1 MNRWGLM
8 SALALAAA
16 LLLAGCGGDYGL
28 SDDDSADEPQ
38 ITLEQ
43 IRAAN
48 DPRSLLE
55 KHGAVTVTVQESDQ
69 NDAVTY
75 TAKFQYTRGVEDVL
89 AWYHC
94 RYTENSTSG
103 KSELWSEANGTM
115 DAARMESD
123 STEDLSL
130 SIYLEGKYEQ
140 YVLDMIPRCPALE
153 EDVEQ
158 TVDSCSEQDGE
169 LLLSVTARY
178 LASDGDYYTVH
189 YRVDP
194 ATNEVLEA
202 SVTDY
207 IKKESGEVSKL
218 HTTLYRWSY
227 DEALSGRAQCDER
240 GSVFDGQQ
248 GGRLRSDVLLS
259 RAGLGEGLGR
269 LGERL
274 ERQRDPRG
282 AWHAHPLPRQCGSR
296 TLCGQGADQAHRL
309 LRRRRHERRER
320 NGLYRA
326 AGRKPLK
333 EFETRA

>member
-1 MNRWGLM
+1 M
-8 SALALAAA
+8 
-16 LLLAGCGGDYGL
+16 
-28 SDDDSADEPQ
+28 
-38 ITLEQ
+38 
-43 IRAAN
+43 
-48 DPRSLLE
+48 
-55 KHGAVTVTVQESDQ
+55 TVQESDQ

-227 DEALSGRAQCDER
+227 DE
-240 GSVFDGQQ
+240 
-248 GGRLRSDVLLS
+248 
-259 RAGLGEGLGR
+259 
-269 LGERL
+269 
-274 ERQRDPRG
+274 PY
-282 AWHAHPLPRQCGSR
+282 
-296 TLCGQGADQAHRL
+296 QA
-309 LRRRRHERRER
+309 ER
-320 NGLYRA
+320 NVMNEVLFSTDSKEDVCDLTYFYPAPGSEKGWDVWENGWSVSEIRVAHGTRILFLDSADLALYADRELT
-326 AGRKPLK
+326 KPIDFYDGVDTSGESATVYIVPL
-333 EFETRA
+333 EENR

>member
-130 SIYLEGKYEQ
+130 SIYLEGMYEQ

-158 TVDSCSEQDGE
+158 TVDSCSEQGGE

-227 DEALSGRAQCDER
+227 DE
-240 GSVFDGQQ
+240 
-248 GGRLRSDVLLS
+248 
-259 RAGLGEGLGR
+259 
-269 LGERL
+269 
-274 ERQRDPRG
+274 PY
-282 AWHAHPLPRQCGSR
+282 
-296 TLCGQGADQAHRL
+296 QA
-309 LRRRRHERRER
+309 ER
-320 NGLYRA
+320 NVMNEVLFSTDSKEDVCDLTTFYPVEEENGWAMTLYRVA
-326 AGRKPLK
+326 HGTRILFLDSVDLAFYADRELTEPIDFYDGVDTSGESATVYIVPL
-333 EFETRA
+333 EENR

>member
-1 MNRWGLM
+1 MKSWKRAVTV
-8 SALALAAA
+8 ALCAAS
-16 LLLAGCGGDYGL
+16 LLVGCGVQSGNV
-28 SDDDSADEPQ
+28 SNDDSTDEPQQ

-227 DEALSGRAQCDER
+227 DE
-240 GSVFDGQQ
+240 
-248 GGRLRSDVLLS
+248 
-259 RAGLGEGLGR
+259 
-269 LGERL
+269 
-274 ERQRDPRG
+274 PY
-282 AWHAHPLPRQCGSR
+282 
-296 TLCGQGADQAHRL
+296 QA
-309 LRRRRHERRER
+309 ER
-320 NGLYRA
+320 NVMNEVLFSTDSKEDVCDLTTFYPVEEENGWAMTLYRVA
-326 AGRKPLK
+326 HGTRILFLDSVDLAFYADRELTEPIDFYDGVDTSGESATVYIVPLEK
-333 EFETRA
+333 NH

>member
-16 LLLAGCGGDYGL
+16 LLLAGCGGDCGL

-48 DPRSLLE
+48 DPQSLLE

-227 DEALSGRAQCDER
+227 DE
-240 GSVFDGQQ
+240 
-248 GGRLRSDVLLS
+248 
-259 RAGLGEGLGR
+259 
-269 LGERL
+269 
-274 ERQRDPRG
+274 PY
-282 AWHAHPLPRQCGSR
+282 
-296 TLCGQGADQAHRL
+296 QA
-309 LRRRRHERRER
+309 ER
-320 NGLYRA
+320 NVMNEVLFSTDSKEDVCDLTTFYPVEEENGWAMTLYRVA
-326 AGRKPLK
+326 HGTRILFLDSVDLAFYADRELTEPIDFYDGVDTSGESATVYIVPL
-333 EFETRA
+333 EENH

>member
-227 DEALSGRAQCDER
+227 DE
-240 GSVFDGQQ
+240 
-248 GGRLRSDVLLS
+248 
-259 RAGLGEGLGR
+259 
-269 LGERL
+269 
-274 ERQRDPRG
+274 PY
-282 AWHAHPLPRQCGSR
+282 
-296 TLCGQGADQAHRL
+296 QA
-309 LRRRRHERRER
+309 ER
-320 NGLYRA
+320 NVMNEVLFSTDSKEDVCDLTTFYPVEEENGWAMTLYRVA
-326 AGRKPLK
+326 HGTRILFLDSVDLAFYADRELTEPIDFYDGVDTSGESATVYIVPL
-333 EFETRA
+333 EENR

>member
-16 LLLAGCGGDYGL
+16 LLLAGCGGDCGL
-28 SDDDSADEPQ
+28 KDDDSADEPQ

-130 SIYLEGKYEQ
+130 SIYLEGMYEQ
-140 YVLDMIPRCPALE
+140 YVLDMIPDALLWKRMW
-153 EDVEQ
+153 
-158 TVDSCSEQDGE
+158 SRRS
-169 LLLSVTARY
+169 TA
-178 LASDGDYYTVH
+178 A
-189 YRVDP
+189 
-194 ATNEVLEA
+194 A
-202 SVTDY
+202 
-207 IKKESGEVSKL
+207 
-218 HTTLYRWSY
+218 
-227 DEALSGRAQCDER
+227 
-240 GSVFDGQQ
+240 
-248 GGRLRSDVLLS
+248 S
-259 RAGLGEGLGR
+259 RAASCCSL
-269 LGERL
+269 
-274 ERQRDPRG
+274 
-282 AWHAHPLPRQCGSR
+282 LPRVIWLPMEIITRC
-296 TLCGQGADQAHRL
+296 TTALT
-309 LRRRRHERRER
+309 LRRMRCWRRQ
-320 NGLYRA
+320 
-326 AGRKPLK
+326 
-333 EFETRA
+333 

>member
-16 LLLAGCGGDYGL
+16 LLLAGCGGDCGL
-28 SDDDSADEPQ
+28 KDDDSADEPQ

-130 SIYLEGKYEQ
+130 SIYLEGMYEQ

-158 TVDSCSEQDGE
+158 TVDSCSEQGGE

-227 DEALSGRAQCDER
+227 DE
-240 GSVFDGQQ
+240 
-248 GGRLRSDVLLS
+248 
-259 RAGLGEGLGR
+259 
-269 LGERL
+269 
-274 ERQRDPRG
+274 PY
-282 AWHAHPLPRQCGSR
+282 
-296 TLCGQGADQAHRL
+296 QA
-309 LRRRRHERRER
+309 ER
-320 NGLYRA
+320 NVMNEVLFRRTA
-326 AGRKPLK
+326 RRTSA
-333 EFETRA
+333 T

>member
-227 DEALSGRAQCDER
+227 DE
-240 GSVFDGQQ
+240 
-248 GGRLRSDVLLS
+248 
-259 RAGLGEGLGR
+259 
-269 LGERL
+269 
-274 ERQRDPRG
+274 PY
-282 AWHAHPLPRQCGSR
+282 
-296 TLCGQGADQAHRL
+296 QA
-309 LRRRRHERRER
+309 ER
-320 NGLYRA
+320 NVMNEVLFSTDSKEDVCDLTTFYPVEEENGWAMTLYRVA
-326 AGRKPLK
+326 HGTRILFLDSADLALYADRELTKPIDFYDGIDTSGESATVYIVPL
-333 EFETRA
+333 EENR

>member
-1 MNRWGLM
+1 MKSWKRGATI
-8 SALALAAA
+8 ALCAAS
-16 LLLAGCGGDYGL
+16 LLVGCGVQSGNV
-28 SDDDSADEPQ
+28 SNDDSTDEPQQ

-55 KHGAVTVTVQESDQ
+55 KHDAVTVTVQESSQ
-69 NDAVTY
+69 NDAVID
-75 TAKFQYTRGVEDVL
+75 TAKFQYTYVVDEVL
-89 AWYHC
+89 AWYHYQ
-94 RYTENSTSG
+94 YTENSDAG
-103 KSELWSEANGTM
+103 EDEVWGEANEKM
-115 DAARMESD
+115 YAERRASDDAA
-123 STEDLSL
+123 SL
-130 SIYLEGKYEQ
+130 SIHFRHDDKQ
-140 YVLDMIPRCPALE
+140 YILDMMPQCPALE

-227 DEALSGRAQCDER
+227 DEPYQ
-240 GSVFDGQQ
+240 
-248 GGRLRSDVLLS
+248 
-259 RAGLGEGLGR
+259 
-269 LGERL
+269 
-274 ERQRDPRG
+274 
-282 AWHAHPLPRQCGSR
+282 
-296 TLCGQGADQAHRL
+296 
-309 LRRRRHERRER
+309 
-320 NGLYRA
+320 
-326 AGRKPLK
+326 AGRNLLNEVLFSTDSTEDVCDLTYFYPAPGSEKGWDVGENGWSVSEIRVAHGTRILFLDSVDLAFYADRELTEPIDFYDGVDTSGESATVYIVPL
-333 EFETRA
+333 EENH

>member
-16 LLLAGCGGDYGL
+16 LLLAGCGGDCGL

-89 AWYHC
+89 AWYHYQ
-94 RYTENSTSG
+94 YTENSDAG
-103 KSELWSEANGTM
+103 EDEVWGEANEKM
-115 DAARMESD
+115 YAERRASDDAA
-123 STEDLSL
+123 SL
-130 SIYLEGKYEQ
+130 SIHFRHDDKQ
-140 YVLDMIPRCPALE
+140 YILDMMPQCPTSGENAEQTIDGCSE
-153 EDVEQ
+153 ED
-158 TVDSCSEQDGE
+158 GAI
-169 LLLSVTARY
+169 LLSVTARY
-178 LASDGDYYTVH
+178 LSSDGDYYTAL

-227 DEALSGRAQCDER
+227 DEPYQAESNVMNEVLFSTDSTEDVCDLTYFYPAPGSEKGWDVGENGWSVSEIRVAHGTRILFLDSADLALYADRELTEPIDDTRGVDTSGESAT
-240 GSVFDGQQ
+240 VYI
-248 GGRLRSDVLLS
+248 VP
-259 RAGLGEGLGR
+259 
-269 LGERL
+269 L
-274 ERQRDPRG
+274 EENR
-282 AWHAHPLPRQCGSR
+282 
-296 TLCGQGADQAHRL
+296 
-309 LRRRRHERRER
+309 
-320 NGLYRA
+320 
-326 AGRKPLK
+326 
-333 EFETRA
+333 

>member
-1 MNRWGLM
+1 MNRWGVM

-16 LLLAGCGGDYGL
+16 LLLAGCGGDCGL

-227 DEALSGRAQCDER
+227 DE
-240 GSVFDGQQ
+240 
-248 GGRLRSDVLLS
+248 
-259 RAGLGEGLGR
+259 
-269 LGERL
+269 
-274 ERQRDPRG
+274 PY
-282 AWHAHPLPRQCGSR
+282 
-296 TLCGQGADQAHRL
+296 QA
-309 LRRRRHERRER
+309 ER
-320 NGLYRA
+320 NVMNEVLFSTDSKEDVCDLTTFYPVEEENGWAMTLYRVA
-326 AGRKPLK
+326 HGTRILFLDSVDLAFYADRELTEPIDFYDGVDTSGESATVYIVPL
-333 EFETRA
+333 EENR

>member
-8 SALALAAA
+8 SVLALAAA

-69 NDAVTY
+69 NDAMTD
-75 TAKFQYTRGVEDVL
+75 TAKFQYTYVVDEVL
-89 AWYHC
+89 AWYHYQ
-94 RYTENSTSG
+94 YTENSDAG
-103 KSELWSEANGTM
+103 EDEVWGEANEKM
-115 DAARMESD
+115 YAERRASDDAA
-123 STEDLSL
+123 SL
-130 SIYLEGKYEQ
+130 SIHFRHDDKQ
-140 YVLDMIPRCPALE
+140 YILDMMPQCPTSGENAEQTIDGCSE
-153 EDVEQ
+153 ED
-158 TVDSCSEQDGE
+158 GAI
-169 LLLSVTARY
+169 LLSVTARY
-178 LASDGDYYTVH
+178 LSSDGDYYTAL

-227 DEALSGRAQCDER
+227 DE
-240 GSVFDGQQ
+240 
-248 GGRLRSDVLLS
+248 
-259 RAGLGEGLGR
+259 
-269 LGERL
+269 
-274 ERQRDPRG
+274 P
-282 AWHAHPLPRQCGSR
+282 
-296 TLCGQGADQAHRL
+296 
-309 LRRRRHERRER
+309 
-320 NGLYRA
+320 YK
-326 AGRKPLK
+326 AGRNLLNEVLFSTDSKEDVCDLTYFYPAPGSEKGWDVGENGWSVSEIRVAHGTRILFLDSADLALYADRELTEPIDDTRGVDTSGESATVYIVPL
-333 EFETRA
+333 EENR

>member
-1 MNRWGLM
+1 MKSWKRAVTV
-8 SALALAAA
+8 ALCAAS
-16 LLLAGCGGDYGL
+16 LLVGCGVQSGNV
-28 SDDDSADEPQ
+28 SNDDSADEPQ

-48 DPRSLLE
+48 DPQSLLE

-130 SIYLEGKYEQ
+130 SIYLEGMYEQ

-158 TVDSCSEQDGE
+158 TVDSCSEQGGE

-227 DEALSGRAQCDER
+227 DE
-240 GSVFDGQQ
+240 
-248 GGRLRSDVLLS
+248 
-259 RAGLGEGLGR
+259 
-269 LGERL
+269 
-274 ERQRDPRG
+274 PY
-282 AWHAHPLPRQCGSR
+282 
-296 TLCGQGADQAHRL
+296 QA
-309 LRRRRHERRER
+309 ER
-320 NGLYRA
+320 NVMNEVLFSTDSKEDVCDLTYFYPAPGSEKGWDVGENGWSVSEIRVAHGTRILFLDSADLALYADRELT
-326 AGRKPLK
+326 KPIDFYDGIDTSGESATVYIVPL
-333 EFETRA
+333 EENH

>member
-158 TVDSCSEQDGE
+158 TVDSCSEQGGE

-227 DEALSGRAQCDER
+227 DE
-240 GSVFDGQQ
+240 
-248 GGRLRSDVLLS
+248 
-259 RAGLGEGLGR
+259 
-269 LGERL
+269 
-274 ERQRDPRG
+274 PY
-282 AWHAHPLPRQCGSR
+282 
-296 TLCGQGADQAHRL
+296 QA
-309 LRRRRHERRER
+309 ER
-320 NGLYRA
+320 NVMNEVLFSTDSKEDVCDLTTFYPVEEENGWAMTLYRVA
-326 AGRKPLK
+326 HGTRILFLDSVDLAFYADRELTEPIDFYDGVDTSGESATVYIVPL
-333 EFETRA
+333 EENR

>member
-115 DAARMESD
+115 DAAHMESD

-227 DEALSGRAQCDER
+227 DE
-240 GSVFDGQQ
+240 
-248 GGRLRSDVLLS
+248 
-259 RAGLGEGLGR
+259 
-269 LGERL
+269 
-274 ERQRDPRG
+274 PY
-282 AWHAHPLPRQCGSR
+282 
-296 TLCGQGADQAHRL
+296 QA
-309 LRRRRHERRER
+309 ER
-320 NGLYRA
+320 NVMNEVLFSTDSKEDVCDLTTFYPVEEENGWAMTLYRVA
-326 AGRKPLK
+326 HGTRILFLDSVDLAFYADRELTEPIDFYDGVDTSGESATVYIVPL
-333 EFETRA
+333 EENR

>member
-16 LLLAGCGGDYGL
+16 LLLAGCGGDCGL

-130 SIYLEGKYEQ
+130 SIYLEGMYEQ

-158 TVDSCSEQDGE
+158 TVDSCSEQGGE

-227 DEALSGRAQCDER
+227 DE
-240 GSVFDGQQ
+240 
-248 GGRLRSDVLLS
+248 
-259 RAGLGEGLGR
+259 
-269 LGERL
+269 
-274 ERQRDPRG
+274 PY
-282 AWHAHPLPRQCGSR
+282 
-296 TLCGQGADQAHRL
+296 QA
-309 LRRRRHERRER
+309 ER
-320 NGLYRA
+320 NVMNEVLFSTDSKEDVCDLTTFYPVEEENGWAMTLYRVA
-326 AGRKPLK
+326 HGTRILFLDSVDLAFYADRELTEPIDFYDGVDTSGESATVYIVPL
-333 EFETRA
+333 EENH

>member
-16 LLLAGCGGDYGL
+16 LLLAGCGGDCGL

-89 AWYHC
+89 AWYHY

-158 TVDSCSEQDGE
+158 TVDSCSEQGGE

-227 DEALSGRAQCDER
+227 DE
-240 GSVFDGQQ
+240 
-248 GGRLRSDVLLS
+248 
-259 RAGLGEGLGR
+259 
-269 LGERL
+269 
-274 ERQRDPRG
+274 PY
-282 AWHAHPLPRQCGSR
+282 
-296 TLCGQGADQAHRL
+296 QA
-309 LRRRRHERRER
+309 ER
-320 NGLYRA
+320 NVMNEVLFSTDSKEDVCDLTTFYPVEEEENGWAMTLYRVA
-326 AGRKPLK
+326 HGTRILFLDSVDLAFYADRELTEPIDFYDGVDTSGESATVYIVPL
-333 EFETRA
+333 EENR

>member
-1 MNRWGLM
+1 MV
-8 SALALAAA
+8 
-16 LLLAGCGGDYGL
+16 
-28 SDDDSADEPQ
+28 EPF
-38 ITLEQ
+38 
-43 IRAAN
+43 
-48 DPRSLLE
+48 
-55 KHGAVTVTVQESDQ
+55 GAVTVTVQESDQ

-227 DEALSGRAQCDER
+227 DEPYQAER
-240 GSVFDGQQ
+240 NVMNE
-248 GGRLRSDVLLS
+248 VLFS
-259 RAGLGEGLGR
+259 TDSKEDDR
-269 LGERL
+269 LGD
-274 ERQRDPRG
+274 DPVSRG
-282 AWHAHPLPRQCGSR
+282 TRHAHPLPRQR
-296 TLCGQGADQAHRL
+296 RPRVLCGQGADRTHRL
-309 LRRRRHERRER
+309 LRRRRHERRECD
-320 NGLYRA
+320 GLHRA
-326 AGRKPLK
+326 AGREPLK
-333 EFETRA
+333 SFRTRA

>member
-8 SALALAAA
+8 SALAFAAA
-16 LLLAGCGGDYGL
+16 LLLAGCGGDCGL

-55 KHGAVTVTVQESDQ
+55 KHDTVTVTVQESDQ

-130 SIYLEGKYEQ
+130 SIYLEGMYEQ

-158 TVDSCSEQDGE
+158 TVDSCSEQGGE

-227 DEALSGRAQCDER
+227 DE
-240 GSVFDGQQ
+240 
-248 GGRLRSDVLLS
+248 
-259 RAGLGEGLGR
+259 
-269 LGERL
+269 
-274 ERQRDPRG
+274 PY
-282 AWHAHPLPRQCGSR
+282 
-296 TLCGQGADQAHRL
+296 QA
-309 LRRRRHERRER
+309 ER
-320 NGLYRA
+320 NVMNEVLFSTDSKEDVCDLTTFYPVEEENGWAMTLYRVA
-326 AGRKPLK
+326 HGTRILFLDSVDLAFYADRELTEPIDFYDGVDTSGESATVYIVPL
-333 EFETRA
+333 EENR

>member
-1 MNRWGLM
+1 M
-8 SALALAAA
+8 
-16 LLLAGCGGDYGL
+16 
-28 SDDDSADEPQ
+28 
-38 ITLEQ
+38 
-43 IRAAN
+43 
-48 DPRSLLE
+48 
-55 KHGAVTVTVQESDQ
+55 
-69 NDAVTY
+69 TY

-227 DEALSGRAQCDER
+227 DEPYQAER
-240 GSVFDGQQ
+240 NVMN
-248 GGRLRSDVLLS
+248 
-259 RAGLGEGLGR
+259 
-269 LGERL
+269 
-274 ERQRDPRG
+274 
-282 AWHAHPLPRQCGSR
+282 GSR

>member
-16 LLLAGCGGDYGL
+16 LLLAGCGGDCGL
-28 SDDDSADEPQ
+28 DDDDSADEPQ

-130 SIYLEGKYEQ
+130 SIYLEEKYEQ

-227 DEALSGRAQCDER
+227 DE
-240 GSVFDGQQ
+240 
-248 GGRLRSDVLLS
+248 
-259 RAGLGEGLGR
+259 
-269 LGERL
+269 
-274 ERQRDPRG
+274 PY
-282 AWHAHPLPRQCGSR
+282 
-296 TLCGQGADQAHRL
+296 QA
-309 LRRRRHERRER
+309 ER
-320 NGLYRA
+320 NVMNEVLFSTDSKEDVCDLTTFYPVEEENGWAMTLYRVA
-326 AGRKPLK
+326 HGTRILFLDSVDLAFYADRELTEPIDFYDGVDTSGESATVYIVPL
-333 EFETRA
+333 EENR

>member
-16 LLLAGCGGDYGL
+16 LLLAGCGGDCGL

-55 KHGAVTVTVQESDQ
+55 KHDTVTVTVQESDQ

-130 SIYLEGKYEQ
+130 SIYLEGMYEQ

-158 TVDSCSEQDGE
+158 TVDSCSEQGGE

-227 DEALSGRAQCDER
+227 DE
-240 GSVFDGQQ
+240 
-248 GGRLRSDVLLS
+248 
-259 RAGLGEGLGR
+259 
-269 LGERL
+269 
-274 ERQRDPRG
+274 PY
-282 AWHAHPLPRQCGSR
+282 
-296 TLCGQGADQAHRL
+296 QA
-309 LRRRRHERRER
+309 ER
-320 NGLYRA
+320 NVMNEVLFSTDSKEDVCDLTTFYPVEEENGWAMTLYRVA
-326 AGRKPLK
+326 HGTRILFLDSVDLAFYADRELTEPIDFYDGVDTSGESATVYIVPL
-333 EFETRA
+333 EENR